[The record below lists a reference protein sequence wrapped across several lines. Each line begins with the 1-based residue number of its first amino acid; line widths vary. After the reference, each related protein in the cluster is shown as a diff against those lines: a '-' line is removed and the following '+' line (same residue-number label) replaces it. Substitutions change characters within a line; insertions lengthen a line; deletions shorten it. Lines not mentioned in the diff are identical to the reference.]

1 MRWYWIDR
9 FLKFEQ
15 GDTATAVKCVALNE
29 EQLDYYS
36 PGYPFMPPSL
46 MIEGMAQTGG
56 LLVGETS
63 GFELRVVLAK
73 VGKARFFFFF
83 VTGYTVIY
91 TTTITSLQENGGV
104 VKAVA
109 KVGDELVVDTE
120 LIFAYLD
127 DERFGD
133 VVLFPPLELLTM
145 IRLLHMY
152 DVGKKKD
159 GSPLDIPTWMK
170 DAEDAADAA
179 DLLPQ

>member
-36 PGYPFMPPSL
+36 PGYPYMPQSL

-63 GFELRVVLAK
+63 GFEQRVVLAK
-73 VGKARFFFFF
+73 VGKAKFERLVLPGDT
-83 VTGYTVIY
+83 VTYTC
-91 TTTITSLQENGGV
+91 TINNLQENGAV
-104 VKAVA
+104 VKSVA

-127 DERFGD
+127 DERFAD

-159 GSPLDIPTWMK
+159 GSPLDIPKWMK

-179 DLLPQ
+179 DLA